1 MPRLSVTTQ
10 RWTTRSMSL
19 RGRAPRI
26 LIVDDNSESADA
38 LATYLGLISLTA
50 QASYDGAAAILKA
63 ADWVPDVVLLDI
75 SMPEV
80 TGFQVATA
88 LRANPRTSHV
98 IIIAVTAH
106 EEQYVR
112 ERSSH
117 ADFDAYCQK
126 GLILEPL
133 FTLLTGL
140 SEGAVT
146 RSAAGP
152 ANKYEVG
159 GRTAF
164 F

>member
-1 MPRLSVTTQ
+1 
-10 RWTTRSMSL
+10 MSL

-38 LATYLGLISLTA
+38 LATFLGLISLTA

-63 ADWVPDVVLLDI
+63 ADWIPDVVLLDI

-88 LRANPRTSHV
+88 LRSNPRTTHA
-98 IIIAVTAH
+98 IIVAVTAH
-106 EEQYVR
+106 EEQYVK
-112 ERSSH
+112 ERTTS

-133 FTLLTGL
+133 FALLTEL
-140 SEGAVT
+140 SENGST
-146 RSAAGP
+146 CNAAGL
-152 ANKYEVG
+152 ANKREIG